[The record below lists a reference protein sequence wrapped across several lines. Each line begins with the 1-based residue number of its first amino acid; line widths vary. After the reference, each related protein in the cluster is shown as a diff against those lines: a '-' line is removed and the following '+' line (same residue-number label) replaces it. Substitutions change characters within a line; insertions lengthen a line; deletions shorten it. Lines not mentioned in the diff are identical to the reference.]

1 MKIRVCYFAFVF
13 TVLIGAFC
21 VDALA
26 QDRPVWQGAVSFRD
40 GTVIKTG
47 VGIVPAGSVDIGTVN
62 AGVIVG
68 HTAADDIA
76 ALPFIRTLRLPDR
89 RVVVYEVRVKP
100 LEDRRRFE
108 VTLRAKSPTAQ
119 QAKDWNIDLGRV
131 EAANFLSNYPQ
142 PLTINNGDTLAIE
155 VLVNARTGAR
165 LVDYFLVFDGPVSD
179 GPALR
184 EQNSGVAAVHPRP
197 LSISDIE
204 LSIFRFE
211 VRRDAQSIFKSE
223 GGMRGRFI
231 WLEVPG
237 VGRFILT
244 LEPSA
249 EANGFESSAYV
260 SGQRIV
266 FSYGGNRYE
275 IATKEPIIPA
285 SGTFSLWLRCDPT
298 FSYPAINPF
307 NKSYDHFGV
316 GAADDLGFT
325 KKGE

>member
-1 MKIRVCYFAFVF
+1 MKPLSYFAFIL
-13 TVLIGAFC
+13 TLLISAFS

-47 VGIVPAGSVDIGTVN
+47 VGIVPAGSIDIGKVN

-76 ALPFIRTLRLPDR
+76 ALPFIRTLRLADGR
-89 RVVVYEVRVKP
+89 IVVYEVRVKP

-108 VTLRAKSPTAQ
+108 VTLLAGSPTAQ

-131 EAANFLSNYPQ
+131 ESNFLSNYPK

-155 VLVNARTGAR
+155 ILGNARTGAR
-165 LVDYFLVFDGPVSD
+165 LVDYFLISDGAISD
-179 GPALR
+179 GPALP
-184 EQNSGVAAVHPRP
+184 EKSSSAEAVRPRP
-197 LSISDIE
+197 LTISDIE
-204 LSIFRFE
+204 LSIFRFD

-249 EANGFESSAYV
+249 EANGFDSTAYV

-266 FSYGGNRYE
+266 FSHAGSRYE

-285 SGTFSLWLRCDPT
+285 SGTFSLWLLCDPT
-298 FSYPAINPF
+298 FSYPPINPF
-307 NKSYDHFGV
+307 NRSSDQFSV

-325 KKGE
+325 RKGQ

>member
-1 MKIRVCYFAFVF
+1 MKLPSCFAFIF
-13 TVLIGAFC
+13 TLLIGAFS

-26 QDRPVWQGAVSFRD
+26 QDRPLWQGAVSFRD

-68 HTAADDIA
+68 HTAADDTA
-76 ALPFIRTLRLPDR
+76 ALPFIRTLRLADG
-89 RVVVYEVRVKP
+89 RVVAYEVRVKP

-108 VTLRAKSPTAQ
+108 VTLRAGSPTAQ
-119 QAKDWNIDLGRV
+119 QAKDWNINLERV
-131 EAANFLSNYPQ
+131 EATFLSNYPK

-155 VLVNARTGAR
+155 VLGNARTGAR
-165 LVDYFLVFDGPVSD
+165 LVDYFLISDGPVPD
-179 GPALR
+179 GPAPAER
-184 EQNSGVAAVHPRP
+184 NSGAEAVHPRP

-211 VRRDAQSIFKSE
+211 VRRNAQSIYKSE

-231 WLEVPG
+231 WLDVPG

-244 LEPSA
+244 LEPKA
-249 EANGFESSAYV
+249 EANGFESTAYV
-260 SGQRIV
+260 SGQQIV
-266 FSYGGNRYE
+266 FSHGGNRYE
-275 IATKEPIIPA
+275 IATREPIIPA
-285 SGTFSLWLRCDPT
+285 SGTFSLWLRYDPT
-298 FSYPAINPF
+298 FSYPATNPF
-307 NKSYDHFGV
+307 NKSNDQFGV

>member
-1 MKIRVCYFAFVF
+1 MKPLSYFAFIFTLLGVF
-13 TVLIGAFC
+13 SVNAF
-21 VDALA
+21 A

-47 VGIVPAGSVDIGTVN
+47 VGIVPAGSIDIGAVN

-76 ALPFIRTLRLPDR
+76 GLPFIRTLRLADG

-100 LEDRRRFE
+100 LADRRQFE
-108 VTLRAKSPTAQ
+108 VTLLAGSPTAQ
-119 QAKDWNIDLGRV
+119 QAKDWNIDLARV
-131 EAANFLSNYPQ
+131 EANFLSNYPK

-155 VLVNARTGAR
+155 VLGNARTGAR
-165 LVDYFLVFDGPVSD
+165 LVDYFLISD
-179 GPALR
+179 GPPSLEKSSLA
-184 EQNSGVAAVHPRP
+184 EAVQPRP

-204 LSIFRFE
+204 LSIFSFE
-211 VRRDAQSIFKSE
+211 VRRDTQSIFKSE
-223 GGMRGRFI
+223 GGVRGRFV

-244 LEPSA
+244 LAPGA
-249 EANGFESSAYV
+249 EANGFESTAYV
-260 SGQRIV
+260 SGQRLV
-266 FSYGGNRYE
+266 FNHRGNRYE

-298 FSYPAINPF
+298 FSYPALNPF
-307 NKSYDHFGV
+307 NRSSDEFGI
-316 GAADDLGFT
+316 GAADDLGFVT
-325 KKGE
+325 KG

>member
-1 MKIRVCYFAFVF
+1 MKLPSYFAFVL
-13 TVLIGAFC
+13 TLLIGTFS
-21 VDALA
+21 VDAPA
-26 QDRPVWQGAVSFRD
+26 QDRPLWQGSVSFPD

-47 VGIVPAGSVDIGTVN
+47 VGIVPAGAIDIGTVN
-62 AGVIVG
+62 TGVIVG

-76 ALPFIRTLRLPDR
+76 AHPFIRTLSLADG

-108 VTLRAKSPTAQ
+108 VTLLPGSPTAQ

-131 EAANFLSNYPQ
+131 EAATFLSKYPK

-155 VLVNARTGAR
+155 VLGNARTGAK
-165 LVDYFLVFDGPVSD
+165 LVDYFLISD
-179 GPALR
+179 GPFPDGFALAER
-184 EQNSGVAAVHPRP
+184 NSGVEAVHPRP

-211 VRRDAQSIFKSE
+211 VRRNAQSIYKSE

-231 WLEVPG
+231 WLDVPG

-244 LEPSA
+244 LEPKA
-249 EANGFESSAYV
+249 EANGFESTAYV
-260 SGQRIV
+260 SGQQIV
-266 FSYGGNRYE
+266 FSHGGNRYE

-298 FSYPAINPF
+298 FSYPSINPF
-307 NKSYDHFGV
+307 NKSNDQFGV

-325 KKGE
+325 KKEE